1 MDSTRKELS
10 PYSEQRVVLLPA
22 EDSTP
27 NWRRVEMSVDAP
39 NLRDYWQVV
48 RKHIWKIIACFFTGI
63 LVSVVVIF
71 SMTPIYTAS
80 ATLLIE
86 RKGPQV
92 VDIKQVLSESVESD
106 EHSYYESQYAMLK
119 SRSLAA
125 EVIKDQ
131 KLDSNPVFTG
141 QARRTNLIA
150 ELWAMP
156 VAWLNSLLSPAAQ
169 VPPHSRDIY
178 GVNSQLINAYQGMLN
193 VKPLQ
198 RSRLVAVAISSPDP
212 ILAAKIANA
221 HANAYVQQGF
231 VLRTEANQ
239 QARKFLEGKLAELKD
254 RVEKSEDAL
263 NKFRRSKG
271 IISLDDKENIIVD
284 RLADLN
290 KRLTEAEADRI
301 GVEAQARLIKSREYD
316 SLPAVIANPLI
327 QSLKS
332 QVVQLETEHAK
343 LAAQF
348 LPGYPRL
355 AQAKAQLDEAKQR
368 LAQQIKN
375 VVDGINSA
383 YSTAAGKEKELRAQM
398 DKQKSDTFAL
408 KDAAVQYAILAREA
422 NTNKQLHDS
431 VLERFKEI
439 SVAGEIPSSNVTI
452 LDRAEIPIQPSKPQ
466 KQLNLMIGALL
477 GLMGGLGLALLL
489 EHLNDTLRTPDEV
502 EHYLR
507 LPNLAIVPDFYSL
520 PNQRNGW
527 KSLVHYNRVK
537 FDNKLCLPTKK
548 SSLSDRRLSV
558 VSESY
563 RKLRAAILLSRPDT
577 PPKTILFTS
586 GTASEGKTITV
597 ANTAIMFARLGNRV
611 LLMDADLRR
620 PTCHKA
626 LKVQGAPGLVDYLA
640 GQEKLDKAIKL
651 TGVPNLWILN
661 GGSVPPSPT
670 ELIAS
675 KKMQDTFALLKESYD
690 FIFIDSP
697 PIMPV
702 SDAVVLSTLTDGMI
716 FVVRG
721 QNTPKHIVKEAIS
734 QLGNNRSKI
743 LGVVLNRVDVRSAE
757 YRDYFQYY
765 NPEFYYPS
773 TRLT

>member
-1 MDSTRKELS
+1 MKELS
-10 PYSEQRVVLLPA
+10 PSPPQRVILLEP
-22 EDSTP
+22 EDGRSNP
-27 NWRRVEMSVDAP
+27 RHVEMAGDAP
-39 NLRDYWQVV
+39 NLRDYWQVI
-48 RKHIWKIIACFFTGI
+48 RKHKWRIIACFLTAIFVTGVI
-63 LVSVVVIF
+63 IF

-131 KLDSNPVFTG
+131 KLDSNPQFTG
-141 QARRTNLIA
+141 QARRRNLIA
-150 ELWAMP
+150 ELWGMP
-156 VAWLNSLLSPAAQ
+156 MSWLDRLLSPAAP
-169 VPPHSRDIY
+169 VPAHSTNTNGI
-178 GVNSQLINAYQGMLN
+178 SSELINVYTGMLDI
-193 VKPLQ
+193 KPLQ
-198 RSRLVAVAISSPDP
+198 RSRLVAIAISAPDP
-212 ILAAKIANA
+212 VLAAQIANA
-221 HANAYVQQGF
+221 HANAYVHQGF
-231 VLRTEANQ
+231 ELRAGANQ
-239 QARKFLEGKLAELKD
+239 EARKFLEGKLAELKN

-263 NKFRRSKG
+263 NSFRRSKG

-290 KRLTEAEADRI
+290 KRLTEAEAERI
-301 GVEAQARLIKSREYD
+301 TAEAQARLIKNREYD
-316 SLPAVIANPLI
+316 SLPAVIGNSLI
-327 QSLKS
+327 STLKS
-332 QVVQLETEHAK
+332 QVVQLEAEHAK
-343 LAAQF
+343 LSAQF

-355 AQAKAQLDEAKQR
+355 AQVKAQLDEAKQR

-383 YSTAAGKEKELRAQM
+383 YYAAMGKEKEIRAQM
-398 DKQKSDTFAL
+398 EKQKSDTFAL
-408 KDAAVQYAILAREA
+408 KDAAVQYAILARET
-422 NTNKQLHDS
+422 NTNKQLYDS

-439 SVAGEIPSSNVTI
+439 SVAGEIPSSNITI
-452 LDRAEIPIQPSKPQ
+452 LDRAEIPIKPSKPQ
-466 KQLNLMIGALL
+466 KRLDLMLGALL

-489 EHLNDTLRTPDEV
+489 EHLNDTLRTPEEV

-537 FDNKLCLPTKK
+537 FDNKLCLPTKQL
-548 SSLSDRRLSV
+548 SLSERRLSV
-558 VSESY
+558 VTESY

-586 GTASEGKTITV
+586 GTSSEGKTITV
-597 ANTAIMFARLGNRV
+597 ANTAIMFAWLGNRV

-651 TGVPNLWILN
+651 TSVPNLWILN

-670 ELIAS
+670 ELIGS
-675 KKMQDTFALLKESYD
+675 KKMQDTLALLKESYD

-702 SDAVVLSTLTDGMI
+702 SDAVVLSTLTDGII

-765 NPEFYYPS
+765 NPEYYYPS